1 MYKHLISVGFLLL
14 IIVLVITFL
23 ENKIAREYFQSSLDD
38 AQKLDMLETE
48 MQYLRREYETVMST
62 YTHLKTQMIDINIS
76 VSEKLEETLKIEED
90 ALYKLHD
97 ITSQIQALKEKV
109 NTIESLNSK
118 SYDNILR
125 LFKTYVFE
133 GREPPLVE
141 EES

>member
-1 MYKHLISVGFLLL
+1 M
-14 IIVLVITFL
+14 ITFL

-62 YTHLKTQMIDINIS
+62 YTHLKTQMTDINIS

-97 ITSQIQALKEKV
+97 RESQ
-109 NTIESLNSK
+109 
-118 SYDNILR
+118 
-125 LFKTYVFE
+125 
-133 GREPPLVE
+133 
-141 EES
+141 